1 MLRVALAILV
11 LAPALLQD
19 DGKKQDPNRREREIL
34 ARIQKIEGQIKKSE
48 NEEERARL
56 TKDLDNARAELEQVR
71 AGAMKDVEKKGRID
85 VEELRRRVAEL
96 QGHIRDLR
104 DKMERTDDP
113 KTRDSIANDC
123 RKCEGELERV
133 QNQLRA
139 VEKKGPP
146 EDRESPRELQAL
158 ANQLREKLSGL
169 DKSAPEFKEVYARL
183 QEVEARLREMGGKR
197 LPPDKEPM
205 PPPPGRDGR
214 DVDMERALQFARE
227 FEPGTHRKLEQLI
240 REKRHDDAMR
250 LARDVMPRIQQM
262 EELKATNP
270 DGFRRQQDIASAE
283 RDAWA
288 LSDKLRKSE
297 GDDRA
302 RMREELLKSL
312 GRLFEMRESARA
324 KELEELEK
332 RVAELKSMLRKRQEN
347 KDKIIEKR
355 AQEMVGEEF
364 EW

>member
-34 ARIQKIEGQIKKSE
+34 ARIQKLEGQVAKSE
-48 NEEERARL
+48 NDEERARL
-56 TKDLDNARAELEQVR
+56 TKELDKARAELEQVR
-71 AGAMKDVEKKGRID
+71 SAMTKDVEKKGRVD
-85 VEELRRRVAEL
+85 VEELRHRAAEL
-96 QGHIRDLR
+96 QAHLRNLR

-113 KTRDSIANDC
+113 KTRESIASDC

-139 VEKKGPP
+139 FEKKGRP
-146 EDRESPRELQAL
+146 EDGEGPRELQAQ
-158 ANQLREKLSGL
+158 ANQLREKLAGL
-169 DKSAPEFKEVYARL
+169 DKTSPEFKEVYGRL
-183 QEVEARLREMGGKR
+183 QEVEARLRETGKR
-197 LPPDKEPM
+197 PPPDKEPL

-214 DVDMERALQFARE
+214 DIDMERVLQFARD
-227 FEPGTHRKLEQLI
+227 FEPGTQRRLEQLI

-262 EELKATNP
+262 EDLKATNP

-302 RMREELLKSL
+302 RMREDLLKSL
-312 GRLFEMRESARA
+312 GRLFEMRETARL